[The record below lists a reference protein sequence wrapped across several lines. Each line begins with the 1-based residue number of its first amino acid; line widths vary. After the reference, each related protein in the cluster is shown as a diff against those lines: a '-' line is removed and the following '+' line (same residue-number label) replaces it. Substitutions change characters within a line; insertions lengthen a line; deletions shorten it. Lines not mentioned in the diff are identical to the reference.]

1 MSMLRAALL
10 TAAALSLATP
20 AFAQKAC
27 EAGATGVTANQYVE
41 ARRPVI
47 VKRKLTSEERA
58 EANKLASQIKSNLKS
73 KTKPDHAALDRL
85 AVLASSGD
93 RDLMKVVMEG
103 NMDTGPVQVI
113 DLEGA
118 ETWTVR
124 SKLAGLWAIH
134 LWGEGD
140 RSKPVSKALAG
151 CVGQDNYGT
160 HGKKTD
166 CGFTASV
173 AFDGKSTFNGHWN
186 GQTGVPKSA
195 TFTEVTLLETP
206 EQEVARY
213 QKALAEYRNSHYD
226 NAEHNWA
233 ACWAGLKGGAIWA
246 EWNGTEGLSSANYA
260 TVELNK
266 QLRKQAEIDEKA
278 ALWTALQ
285 TQRVQ
290 AKAAGG
296 ALSETDEGKWA
307 SLSFWLGGKY
317 LLPYASETVLLQ
329 ETAIDSLCRADDGKV
344 CQRQKQLFQYRVEAG
359 RSEQNM
365 KEAALRNMTLGGGDV
380 TVRNYD
386 QNGNYLGTT
395 TMPAWQ
401 ADIAGAN

>member
-1 MSMLRAALL
+1 MLRTALL
-10 TAAALSLATP
+10 TAAALSLAMP
-20 AFAQKAC
+20 ALAQKGC
-27 EAGATGVTANQYVE
+27 EAGATGVTTNQYVE

-47 VKRKLTSEERA
+47 VKRKLTNEEKA
-58 EANKLASQIKSNLKS
+58 EANKLASLVRSNLKS
-73 KTKPDHAALDRL
+73 KTRSDEATLDRL

-93 RDLMKVVMEG
+93 RDLMKVVVEG
-103 NMDTGPVQVI
+103 NINAVPVKVI
-113 DLEGA
+113 DEKDGQS
-118 ETWTVR
+118 WNVR
-124 SKLAGLWAIH
+124 GKLAGLWAIH
-134 LWGEGD
+134 LWREGD
-140 RSKPVSKALAG
+140 RSKPVSRALAG
-151 CVGQDNYGT
+151 CVQRDHYGT
-160 HGKKTD
+160 QENKTD

-173 AFDGKSTFNGHWN
+173 AFDGASTFNGHWA

-195 TFTEVTLLETP
+195 TFTEFTLLETP

-233 ACWAGLKGGAIWA
+233 ACWAGLKGGAILA

-260 TVELNK
+260 TAELNK

-278 ALWTALQ
+278 AQWTALQ
-285 TQRVQ
+285 NQRVQ
-290 AKAAGG
+290 AKASDG
-296 ALSETDEGKWA
+296 ALSEADEGKWA

-317 LLPYASETVLLQ
+317 LVPYASETVLIQ
-329 ETAIDSLCRADDGKV
+329 ETAIQSLCSGDSGKV

-365 KEAALRNMTLGGGDV
+365 KEAALRNMTLGGRDV

>member
-1 MSMLRAALL
+1 MLRAALL
-10 TAAALSLATP
+10 LTAALSLAMP
-20 AFAQKAC
+20 AFAQKGC
-27 EAGATGVTANQYVE
+27 EAGATGVTTNQYVE

-47 VKRKLTSEERA
+47 AKRKLTGEEKA
-58 EANKLASQIKSNLKS
+58 EANKLASLVKSNLKS
-73 KTKPDHAALDRL
+73 KTPSDEATLDRL

-103 NMDTGPVQVI
+103 NRLAIPPRVI
-113 DLEGA
+113 DEEDGKSWNA
-118 ETWTVR
+118 R

-140 RSKPVSKALAG
+140 RSKPVSQALAG
-151 CVGQDNYGT
+151 CVGRDNYGT
-160 HGKKTD
+160 HGKETD

-173 AFDGKSTFNGHWN
+173 AFDGKSTFDGHWA

-195 TFTEVTLLETP
+195 TFTEVTLLQTP
-206 EQEVARY
+206 EEELARY
-213 QKALAEYRNSHYD
+213 QKALAEYRTGGYD
-226 NAEHNWA
+226 NAEHRWA
-233 ACWAGLKGGAIWA
+233 ACWAGLKGGATWA
-246 EWNGTEGLSSANYA
+246 EWSGTEGLWSANYA
-260 TVELNK
+260 TRALNE
-266 QLRKQAEIDEKA
+266 QLRAQAEIDQKA
-278 ALWTALQ
+278 AQWAALQ

-296 ALSETDEGKWA
+296 ALSESDEGKWA

-317 LLPYASETVLLQ
+317 LLPYASETVLIQ
-329 ETAIDSLCRADDGKV
+329 ETAINSLCRADSGKV

-386 QNGNYLGTT
+386 RNGNYLGTT